1 MKLLLLSIFLAIN
14 CLGNK
19 IEPIIIGIAPHS
31 STRVILESHQDLVFF
46 LQKYFKR
53 PVEIITAKNFSEFTK
68 RTNEG
73 THYDLVLTSPN
84 LAVLA
89 QRLGSYTPIMT
100 YKKGLSTII
109 LSKDKDILKKDKF
122 PLHIVGLDPV
132 SFPTLDAQDWLE
144 KKGFN
149 EGEKVEY
156 TYTSATDSSI
166 TILLHNRADM
176 IIMSLPNYLK
186 LMTEKTKNL
195 VHVIYQSEPKPSRI
209 YLAKEKNGISLKEWK
224 NALTAFSKSKEGK
237 EHLKLTKLQG
247 FKTISLEELNN
258 LDEIVEKTMQ
268 RLYK

>member
-1 MKLLLLSIFLAIN
+1 MKLLILSIFLAIN

-31 STRVILESHQDLVFF
+31 STRVILGSHQDLVFF

-68 RTNEG
+68 RTNKG

-100 YKKGLSTII
+100 YKKGLATII

-122 PLHIVGLDPV
+122 PLHVVGLDPV
-132 SFPTLDAQDWLE
+132 SFPTLDAQNWLE
-144 KKGFN
+144 RKGFN
-149 EGEKVEY
+149 EEKVEY

-166 TILLHNRADM
+166 TILLNNRADM

-209 YLAKEKNGISLKEWK
+209 YLAKDKNGISLKQWK
-224 NALTAFSKSKEGK
+224 NALTAFSKSEEGK
-237 EHLKLTKLQG
+237 KHLKITKLQG
-247 FKTISLEELNN
+247 FKDISPKDLNN
-258 LDEIVEKTMQ
+258 LDKIVDKTMK

>member
-1 MKLLLLSIFLAIN
+1 
-14 CLGNK
+14 
-19 IEPIIIGIAPHS
+19 
-31 STRVILESHQDLVFF
+31 
-46 LQKYFKR
+46 
-53 PVEIITAKNFSEFTK
+53 
-68 RTNEG
+68 
-73 THYDLVLTSPN
+73 
-84 LAVLA
+84 
-89 QRLGSYTPIMT
+89 
-100 YKKGLSTII
+100 
-109 LSKDKDILKKDKF
+109 
-122 PLHIVGLDPV
+122 V